1 MAHFAKISDDNVV
14 LQVLTLDDK
23 DMLNE
28 VGVETESVGQAYLEQ
43 HNNWPANRWI
53 QTSYNTWSNTHNSG
67 DNSKAFRGNYAAIG
81 HTWDSD
87 NNIFW
92 APKPFA
98 SWTKNTTTAQWESP
112 AGAEPSLT
120 TEQQNQ
126 NAAQTHCWEYTWNE
140 STKAWDF
147 ADMYV

>member
-1 MAHFAKISDDNVV
+1 MAHFAKISEDNVV
-14 LQVLTLDDK
+14 LQVVVVADANTT
-23 DMLNE
+23 NE
-28 VGVETESVGQAYLEQ
+28 EGVETESVGQAYLQQ
-43 HNNWPANRWI
+43 HCNWPANLWI
-53 QTSYNTWSNTHNSG
+53 KTSYNTQFNTHSSG

-120 TEQQNQ
+120 AEQQNQ
-126 NAAQTHCWEYTWNE
+126 NEAKTHLWEYTWNE

-147 ADMYV
+147 ADTYA

>member
-1 MAHFAKISDDNVV
+1 MAHFAKISDANVV

-43 HNNWPANRWI
+43 HNNWPAHLWI
-53 QTSYNTWSNTHNSG
+53 QTSYNTIANTHTEG
-67 DNSKAFRGNYAAIG
+67 GTPFRGNYAAIG
-81 HTWDSD
+81 MTWDSS

-92 APKPFA
+92 APQPFP
-98 SWTKNTTTAQWESP
+98 SWSKNTTTAQWESP

-147 ADMYV
+147 ADMYA

>member
-1 MAHFAKISDDNVV
+1 MAHFAKISDANVV

-43 HNNWPANRWI
+43 HNNWPAHLWI
-53 QTSYNTWSNTHNSG
+53 QTSYNTIANTHTEG
-67 DNSKAFRGNYAAIG
+67 GTPFRGNYAAIG
-81 HTWDSD
+81 MTWDSS

-92 APKPFA
+92 APQPFP
-98 SWTKNTTTAQWESP
+98 SWSKNTTTAQWESP

-120 TEQQNQ
+120 AEQQNQ
-126 NAAQTHCWEYTWNE
+126 NTAQTHCWEYTWNE

-147 ADMYV
+147 ADMYA

>member
-1 MAHFAKISDDNVV
+1 MAHFAKISDANVV

-43 HNNWPANRWI
+43 HNNWPAHLWI
-53 QTSYNTWSNTHNSG
+53 QTSYNTIANTHTEG
-67 DNSKAFRGNYAAIG
+67 GTPFRGNYAAIG
-81 HTWDSD
+81 MTWDSS

-92 APKPFA
+92 APQPFP
-98 SWTKNTTTAQWESP
+98 SWSKNTTTAQWESP

-120 TEQQNQ
+120 AEQQNQ

-147 ADMYV
+147 ADMYA

>member
-14 LQVLTLDDK
+14 LQVVVVADANTA
-23 DMLNE
+23 NE
-28 VGVETESVGQAYLEQ
+28 EGVESESVGQAYLEQ
-43 HNNWPANRWI
+43 HCNWPANRWI

-120 TEQQNQ
+120 AEQQNQ
-126 NAAQTHCWEYTWNE
+126 NEAKTHLWEYTWNE
-140 STKAWDF
+140 STKA
-147 ADMYV
+147 